1 MACVIAGTKKAKD
14 EPVTKKDVNATQPSK
29 PAAQA
34 NNISL
39 DAASKAGKEER
50 KKKKCEC

>member
-14 EPVTKKDVNATQPSK
+14 EPAPKANANANQPSK
-29 PAAQA
+29 PVAQT

-39 DAASKAGKEER
+39 DASKGGKEER
-50 KKKKCEC
+50 KKKNCEC